1 VRWTVN
7 PFFQAARKLASEA
20 ASEGV
25 YPHQDVSAAAL
36 LAFLQ
41 AAGERDPA
49 AAAAALLRAHPPP
62 STAALVR
69 ALRQQYPRQPLP
81 ALTPRPLPGAAPPT
95 PPPRLH
101 PHSNAAGSGS
111 GGGDAAHV
119 AAATAA
125 LAALTTDALTA
136 ELAKRRDQDGPPPYW
151 PLLALDSAR
160 VEAVVVVGSGPAG
173 LTAALYA
180 ARAGLAPLMLAPGE
194 GGQLLGKGVSSV

>member
-1 VRWTVN
+1 
-7 PFFQAARKLASEA
+7 
-20 ASEGV
+20 
-25 YPHQDVSAAAL
+25 
-36 LAFLQ
+36 
-41 AAGERDPA
+41 
-49 AAAAALLRAHPPP
+49 
-62 STAALVR
+62 VR

-95 PPPRLH
+95 PPPRHHL
-101 PHSNAAGSGS
+101 PHSNAAGN
-111 GGGDAAHV
+111 GGDDARV

-125 LAALTTDALTA
+125 LAALPTDALAA
-136 ELAKRRDQDGPPPYW
+136 ELAKRRDDEGPPPYV